1 MGLFN
6 DNYERYHCH
15 EILKIRFHSSMQKME
30 KGKVGIDPNLK
41 MLLPAAV
48 AFHHAGL
55 TEGEREELEDAYKKD
70 SIRVLVATTTLG
82 MDGSWMHGQKNWK
95 ESVQWHFIFFFS

>member
-1 MGLFN
+1 
-6 DNYERYHCH
+6 
-15 EILKIRFHSSMQKME
+15 MQKME

-41 MLLPAAV
+41 LVLPAAV

-55 TEGEREELEDAYKKD
+55 TEGEREELEDAYKKG

-82 MDGSWMHGQKNWK
+82 KDRSWMHGRNMKKTVQRHLKF
-95 ESVQWHFIFFFS
+95 SVLIMVNQPTFFVIYQVLA